1 MIIDVSRI
9 TDTTFKSSST
19 TLANNVL
26 TLVSMQ
32 KLASMLKLDS
42 TCAQVRSGAWAGS
55 SVPLA
60 SIVVTDQSGV
70 EVKVLLWR
78 RAAFWALTVFPGD
91 ILLITGTPG
100 ASSLEL
106 VAQS

>member
-26 TLVSMQ
+26 QSMQ

-100 ASSLEL
+100 ASSTEL
-106 VAQS
+106 GA